1 MTNEL
6 IKIETNEQGQK
17 LVSGRELHEALKV
30 QQDFTDWIKKQLN
43 NVDAIEGEESTLLK
57 GKTSEQGGRPTTEY
71 ILTMDIAKE
80 ICMCVGVSPRTNEE
94 TKRLSKQVRKYFIE
108 CEKKLQSQTPQLSDR
123 DNAILMVMNST
134 SDIERVE
141 SLKHFESVVTKP
153 LLATIEEQKPC
164 VDYVDAVL
172 SQKDSILVRQVC
184 KIAYTK
190 NQIEIGEKKLYSLL
204 RHWGWICKN
213 STEPTQKAL
222 NSDYVEIESKII
234 HTAYGDREVYTT
246 MIKPKGQVYIVQK
259 LATMTIQ
266 EVNEIHKSIT
276 KTSKF

>member
-1 MTNEL
+1 MTNEINL
-6 IKIETNEQGQK
+6 INQDGKVLVSSRVVANDFGKRHAHVLEKIEQK
-17 LVSGRELHEALKV
+17 LTNRKIGS
-30 QQDFTDWIKKQLN
+30 LN
-43 NVDAIEGEESTLLK
+43 
-57 GKTSEQGGRPTTEY
+57 
-71 ILTMDIAKE
+71 
-80 ICMCVGVSPRTNEE
+80 
-94 TKRLSKQVRKYFIE
+94 YFIE
-108 CEKKLQSQTPQLSDR
+108 STYIDSKGETRKEYLLTRDGFAFIVMGFTGEKADEFKLKYIEAFNKMEQMIKNQVPQLSDR

-141 SLKHFESVVTKP
+141 SLKHFESIVTKP